1 MRIIEYGYDLT
12 SVPVH
17 PSLPSVNEP
26 NEVEIIY
33 DYLDRST
40 IQKKLLKKILKI
52 ENFKKKAF

>member
-40 IQKKLLKKILKI
+40 IQKKLLKKIL
-52 ENFKKKAF
+52 EN